1 MGWAGYG
8 QRRGAGVVF
17 PLFLHFSFF
26 SFLFYF
32 LIFFEFT
39 LMHDSN
45 GMNTH
50 QLHSSS
56 TKYISSSM
64 M

>member
-1 MGWAGYG
+1 
-8 QRRGAGVVF
+8 VVF

-26 SFLFYF
+26 SFLFPY
-32 LIFFEFT
+32 FFEFT

-50 QLHSSS
+50 QLQSSS

-64 M
+64 MQQSKHH